1 MAIETPKK
9 FTEEEIKELQNLQK
23 EIDTLTQKM
32 GQIYYNKLKLEDQEI
47 ILKKELSSVEKKE
60 LDLANKLTKKYGK
73 GRLDI
78 DSGEFTPVK

>member
-73 GRLDI
+73 GSLDI